1 MPIDRQSIGWLIKN
15 IASPNIAPGL
25 EPHVVDRLGSDVV
38 QGYDID
44 EASRAEWKTLTEAGL
59 KIAMQVIE
67 PKTSPWP
74 GCANVKH
81 PLIATASIQFAAR
94 AYPEIVKGVDVVK
107 ARVVGED
114 PNGEKEKRAKRVSD
128 HMSWQC
134 TEQMPEWDEDT
145 DKLLHS
151 LPVMG
156 ICYRKT
162 YWDPMYQRPT
172 SEGRSALQVVV
183 NHKTKSL
190 DKCRRV
196 TDEVWLYKNEV
207 IERERAG
214 LFTEDTWKQ
223 LRGDDEEKPQELF
236 LEQHCFADLDGDGY
250 EEPYI
255 VTVHRESGKVARIVA
270 RYDEA
275 GIIRGTNSREI
286 ARIDPVQYFTKYGF
300 IPAPDGT
307 FHDLGFAQLLSPLNE
322 TMNTILN
329 QLLDAGTLHNLGG
342 GFVGKGVK
350 WQGGKMTFLP
360 GEWKNVDVT
369 GGVLK
374 DNVVP
379 LPTREPSAVL
389 FQLLG
394 LISDAANRLASVSE
408 TMTGETPGQN
418 VPATTVLAMIE
429 QGLKVFTSIYKRV
442 YRSLKSEYKKL
453 YRLNRLYLD
462 EKEYYR
468 VLDAQGAVFRA
479 DYEDQTLDIVPVA
492 DPTISSEA
500 QRLARARAVMDTFQ
514 INPFP
519 AGRIQI
525 LRDHYEALQVKDID
539 KLMPPDEVEKMMQPA
554 PPPPPDPALL
564 KLEADITK
572 QKHDYELASRKMD
585 LEEMKQEADVQLI
598 KAKAIEALANA
609 ESKEIGPQFEL
620 YKHDMEMLTGYV
632 KMQMDAH
639 QRGKENDIAAA
650 AAGNAGEPGDNAE
663 PDAGGTGRMEAAP
676 GNAGGAPVPSG
687 NQGGLP
693 GADVGGQNLES
704 QLGGEHG
711 ADDLQAIGRNLRGD
725 FDSGNQTP

>member
-1 MPIDRQSIGWLIKN
+1 VQST
-15 IASPNIAPGL
+15 NIAPDL
-25 EPHVVDRLGSDVV
+25 DPSVIDRLGSDVV
-38 QGYDID
+38 QGYELDV
-44 EASRAEWKTLTEAGL
+44 ASRADWQKLTEAGL

-67 PKTSPWP
+67 PKTYPWP
-74 GCANVKH
+74 GSANVKH
-81 PLIATASIQFAAR
+81 PLIATAAIQFAAR
-94 AYPEIVKGVDVVK
+94 AYPEIVKGIDVVK

-114 PNGEKEKRAKRVSD
+114 PDGRKEQRAKRVSQ
-128 HMSWQC
+128 HMSWQLI
-134 TEQMPEWDEDT
+134 EQITEWDEDT

-162 YWDPMYQRPT
+162 YWDPMYQRPA

-190 DKCRRV
+190 EKCRRV

-207 IERERAG
+207 IERERSG
-214 LFTEDTWKQ
+214 LFVEDIWKQ
-223 LRGDDEEKPQELF
+223 LHGDDEEKPQELF
-236 LEQHCFADLDGDGY
+236 LEQHCWSDLDGDGY

-255 VTVHRESGKVARIVA
+255 VTVHRDSGKVARIVA

-275 GIIRGTNSREI
+275 GIIRGTNSREV
-286 ARIDPVQYFTKYGF
+286 ARIEPVQYFTKYGF
-300 IPAPDGT
+300 IPAPDGSY
-307 FHDLGFAQLLSPLNE
+307 HDLGFAQLLSPLNE

-350 WQGGKMTFLP
+350 WSGGKMTFIP

-379 LPTREPSAVL
+379 LPTKEPSAVL

-394 LISDAANRLASVSE
+394 LIAEAGNRLASVSE

-453 YRLNRLYLD
+453 YRLNRLYLN

-468 VLDAQGAVFRA
+468 ILDDGGAVFKA
-479 DYEDQTLDIVPVA
+479 DYDAEDLDIVPVA

-500 QRLARARAVMDTFQ
+500 QRLARARAQFETMDR
-514 INPFP
+514 NPSI
-519 AGRIQI
+519 AGRIEI
-525 LRDHYEALQVKDID
+525 LRRYYEALNAPDID
-539 KLMPPDEVEKMMQPA
+539 KLMPPKEMEQIANPQQ
-554 PPPPPDPALL
+554 PPPDPAVM
-564 KLEADITK
+564 KLEADIMK
-572 QKHDYELASRKMD
+572 QKNDFELAVDKMD
-585 LEEMKQEADVQLI
+585 LDRMKMEAEIGLI
-598 KAKAIEALANA
+598 KANTILAIATA
-609 ESKEIGPQFEL
+609 ESKEVGQQFEL
-620 YKHDMEMLTGYV
+620 YKHDMETLTEFV

-639 QRGKENDIAAA
+639 QRGKENAAADADRKIAA
-650 AAGNAGEPGDNAE
+650 GESGDSAESDTGSPG
-663 PDAGGTGRMEAAP
+663 GMEAAP
-676 GNAGGAPVPSG
+676 GNQGGAPVPPG
-687 NQGGLP
+687 GAGGLP
-693 GADVGGQNLES
+693 GADGGGINLES
-704 QLGGEHG
+704 QLGG
-711 ADDLQAIGRNLRGD
+711 ANSAADLQAVGRDLRGN
-725 FDSGNQTP
+725 FNAGNQTP

>member
-1 MPIDRQSIGWLIKN
+1 MQST
-15 IASPNIAPGL
+15 NIAPDL
-25 EPHVVDRLGSDVV
+25 DPSVIDRLGSDVV
-38 QGYDID
+38 QGYELDV
-44 EASRAEWKTLTEAGL
+44 ASRADWQKLTEAGL

-67 PKTSPWP
+67 PKTYPWP
-74 GCANVKH
+74 GSANVKH
-81 PLIATASIQFAAR
+81 PLIATAAIQFAAR
-94 AYPEIVKGVDVVK
+94 AYPEIVKGIDVVK

-114 PNGEKEKRAKRVSD
+114 PDGRKEQRAKRVSQ
-128 HMSWQC
+128 HMSWQLI
-134 TEQMPEWDEDT
+134 EQITEWDEDT

-162 YWDPMYQRPT
+162 YWDPMYQRPA

-190 DKCRRV
+190 EKCRRV

-207 IERERAG
+207 IERERSG
-214 LFTEDTWKQ
+214 LFVEDIWKQ
-223 LRGDDEEKPQELF
+223 LHGDDEEKPQELF
-236 LEQHCFADLDGDGY
+236 LEQHCWSDLDGDGY

-255 VTVHRESGKVARIVA
+255 VTVHRDSGKVARIVA

-275 GIIRGTNSREI
+275 GIIRGTNSREV
-286 ARIDPVQYFTKYGF
+286 ARIEPVQYFTKYGF
-300 IPAPDGT
+300 IPAPDGSY
-307 FHDLGFAQLLSPLNE
+307 HDLGFAQLLSPLNE

-350 WQGGKMTFLP
+350 WSGGKMTFIP

-379 LPTREPSAVL
+379 LPTKEPSAVL

-394 LISDAANRLASVSE
+394 LIAEAGNRLASVSE

-453 YRLNRLYLD
+453 YRLNRLYLN

-468 VLDAQGAVFRA
+468 ILDDGGAVFKA
-479 DYEDQTLDIVPVA
+479 DYDAEDLDIVPVA

-500 QRLARARAVMDTFQ
+500 QRLARARAQFETMDR
-514 INPFP
+514 NPSI
-519 AGRIQI
+519 AGRIEI
-525 LRDHYEALQVKDID
+525 LRRYYEALNAPDID
-539 KLMPPDEVEKMMQPA
+539 KLMPPKEMEQIANPQQ
-554 PPPPPDPALL
+554 PPPDPAVM
-564 KLEADITK
+564 KLEADIMK
-572 QKHDYELASRKMD
+572 QKNDFELAVDKMD
-585 LEEMKQEADVQLI
+585 LDRMKMEAEIGLI
-598 KAKAIEALANA
+598 KANTILAIATA
-609 ESKEIGPQFEL
+609 ESKEVGQQFEL
-620 YKHDMEMLTGYV
+620 YKHDMETLTEFV

-639 QRGKENDIAAA
+639 QRGKENAAADADRKIAA
-650 AAGNAGEPGDNAE
+650 GESGDSAESDTGSPG
-663 PDAGGTGRMEAAP
+663 GMEAAP
-676 GNAGGAPVPSG
+676 GNQGGAPVPPG
-687 NQGGLP
+687 GAGGLP
-693 GADVGGQNLES
+693 GADGGGINLES
-704 QLGGEHG
+704 QLGG
-711 ADDLQAIGRNLRGD
+711 ANSAADLQAVGRDLRGN
-725 FDSGNQTP
+725 FNAGNQTP